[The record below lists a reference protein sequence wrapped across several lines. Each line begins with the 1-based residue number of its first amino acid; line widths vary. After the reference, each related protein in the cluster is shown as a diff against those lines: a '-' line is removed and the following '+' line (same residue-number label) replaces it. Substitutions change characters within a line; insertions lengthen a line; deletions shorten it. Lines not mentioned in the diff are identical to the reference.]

1 MKETAVLIDFIE
13 ECDTGHFAKKVQ
25 ACLAEVAQG
34 VSRTDKPGKLVMEFN
49 IKPKK
54 ASNQNGASVK
64 VDVSSKLT
72 YTKPTFNGKV
82 SEENITETPMHINK
96 DHSISLLAK
105 SHDDLFDSKVTL
117 MAQK

>member
-1 MKETAVLIDFIE
+1 MQENNVLFSFID
-13 ECDTGHFAKKVQ
+13 ECDTGAFAKKVQ

-34 VSRTDKPGKLVMEFN
+34 VARTDKPGELVMRFS

-64 VDVSSKLT
+64 VDVASKLT

-82 SEENITETPMHINK
+82 SEENTTETPMHINK
-96 DHSISLLAK
+96 DNSISLLAK
-105 SHDDLFDSKVTL
+105 SHDDMFDTKVSTIG
-117 MAQK
+117 QK